1 MSRSKWKPPFID
13 KKLASIKQQAKKVN
27 KIKTYSRNSIITPN
41 LINSII
47 DIHNGIRFFQ
57 IVVKKDMV
65 GHKLGEFAPT
75 RKKPLI
81 KKKKNKK

>member
-13 KKLASIKQQAKKVN
+13 KELTLIKQQTKKVN
-27 KIKTYSRNSIITPN
+27 KIKTYSRNSVITPN

-47 DIHNGIRFFQ
+47 DIHNGMRFFQ
-57 IVVKKDMV
+57 ITVKKDMV

-75 RKKPLI
+75 RKKPVI
-81 KKKKNKK
+81 KKKKGKK